1 MSEGVSKKRAARIE
15 RRKSK
20 ISAIFKVD
28 EKQENVFCRIEDEQ
42 LVEPLQKQP
51 KLSDEEYHTLR
62 IKLREK
68 KRQIQCGPTFRL
80 IQLGLTASLNLP
92 KPSRVPVLVA
102 DVQSLFLYTIVGDT
116 YNYDSY
122 KWCDLA
128 RWNNLTQTL
137 IFIVE
142 DVSVD
147 EFEENTDI
155 FAETFRIFEDGVE
168 MSNPAKDGFTLDLA
182 LAYVPISHQ
191 MKNRVMEGYPSLHAA
206 CLDGYIHGVAD
217 PTVQKVNANTT
228 AESHA
233 VKNHEVL
240 SGQPCGNDITTQEKM
255 GQKNNA
261 ADTEKLSRE
270 SSDLSNIVETKTIGA
285 TRHNEQRR
293 QSTEVDSMNKD
304 EVHVSKIGSSV
315 DDSKSDV
322 SMQEETSG
330 CSRLALLLNASQ
342 LISELYPLPGY
353 EEYDNFKFTQD
364 IYDPVTDRS
373 PMFSIDC
380 EWCICV
386 DGSYGL
392 ARVAVVDEHLKT
404 LYHTY
409 VKPDV
414 EIADYLTRYSGITEE
429 LIRDVEKR
437 PFDVQQDLRNLLPPD
452 AILVGQSLQSDLKA
466 LKLFHPYIIDTSV
479 IFNMTGTR
487 SFKSKLK
494 VLAASFCGRQ
504 IQNSMDGHDPT
515 EDAIAAME
523 LVMLKMKM
531 GTEFGDLIL
540 SRNAM
545 RKIKD
550 SALDHEIQMKLFTFI
565 QSHNR
570 SATLITTSLSLQKSY
585 HPRLLKLKK
594 AVVKCKKADESLV
607 DPVQIV
613 LASDFQDAV
622 TMTRASRF
630 NSSFTLVHTYAG
642 REQHNR
648 KEKLKEI
655 DKAIANMYTGISLN
669 GMMIVIFGGKT
680 NPTQN
685 GACLVR
691 VKKRSI

>member
-1 MSEGVSKKRAARIE
+1 MSEGISKKRAARIE
-15 RRKSK
+15 RRKAK

-28 EKQENVFCRIEDEQ
+28 EEQEKVPCIKEDEQ
-42 LVEPLQKQP
+42 LVEPVQKQP
-51 KLSDEEYHTLR
+51 RLSDEEYHTLR

-68 KRQIQCGPTFRL
+68 KRQIQCGPRFRL

-92 KPSRVPVLVA
+92 KASRTPVLVT
-102 DVQSLFLYTIVGDT
+102 DVQSLFLYTVVGDT

-137 IFIVE
+137 IFIIE

-147 EFEENTDI
+147 EYEGNTDI
-155 FAETFRIFEDGVE
+155 FAETFKIFEDGVE
-168 MSNPAKDGFTLDLA
+168 MSNPVSDGFSLDLA
-182 LAYVPISHQ
+182 LAYVPISHE

-206 CLDGYIHGVAD
+206 CEDGYIHGVTD
-217 PTVQKVNANTT
+217 PTVQTLNANTT
-228 AESHA
+228 TECHG
-233 VKNHEVL
+233 VKNNEVL
-240 SGQPCGNDITTQEKM
+240 SRKTNS
-255 GQKNNA
+255 A
-261 ADTEKLSRE
+261 ADTEIFSQE
-270 SSDLSNIVETKTIGA
+270 SSDISTIVETKTIDA
-285 TRHNEQRR
+285 ARNSEQRR
-293 QSTEVDSMNKD
+293 QSTEVDPMNKD
-304 EVHVSKIGSSV
+304 EVHVGKIASSIE
-315 DDSKSDV
+315 DSKSDV
-322 SMQEETSG
+322 STQEETSG

-353 EEYDNFKFTQD
+353 EEYENFKFTQD
-364 IYDPVTDRS
+364 KYDPVTDRS

-392 ARVAVVDEHLKT
+392 ARVAVVDENLKT

-429 LIRDVEKR
+429 LLRDVEKR
-437 PFDVQQDLRNLLPPD
+437 PCDVQQDLRNLLPSD

-523 LVMLKMKM
+523 LVLLKIKM
-531 GTEFGDLIL
+531 GTEFGDAIL

-545 RKIKD
+545 QKIKD
-550 SALDHEIQMKLFTFI
+550 SALDHDIQMKLFTFI

-585 HPRLLKLKK
+585 HPRLLTLNK
-594 AVVKCKKADESLV
+594 AVVKRKKADEALV

-622 TMTRASRF
+622 TRTRASRF

-642 REQHNR
+642 TGEQHNR

-691 VKKRSI
+691 VNKHSI